1 MVVIYDLGRYEM
13 TIEEKQKEA
22 WLLYMSADKYKA
34 EYYLFKYL
42 ELLPKEDLAK
52 LLQGF
57 DSTHGYLVK

>member
-1 MVVIYDLGRYEM
+1 M